1 MLSQI
6 AMGFARI
13 LPAEAAHHLAVF
25 CLKHRLTPH
34 YRTVPSPR
42 LQQEIFGMVFA
53 NPLGL
58 AAGFDKNAEA
68 ILGAG
73 RLGFGFS
80 ECGTIT
86 PRPQAGNAAPRVF
99 RLNADGAVINR
110 YGFNNQ
116 GADIAAANLAR
127 QRGRGLIPIGINI
140 GANRDSADR
149 VRDYHDA
156 AARLGEFAD
165 YLTIN
170 VSSPNTPH
178 LRDLQSPK
186 MLGEIMAAV
195 RTGLAGLEGRDVPI
209 LVKLSPDMCEH
220 DFIAVLEALSDLG
233 ARGVILTNTT
243 IKRPQNL
250 TAPARGEAGGL
261 SGAPLL
267 WASTEWLVLARRYLG
282 ADLVLVG
289 VGGVDSA
296 AAAYAKILAGA
307 SLVQLYT
314 ALALQ
319 GPGLPRRII
328 NGLDA
333 HLARD
338 GTDISGARGQ
348 AKSAAEAFSISGTAT
363 SGFAIGG
370 NAT

>member
-6 AMGFARI
+6 AMGLARI
-13 LPAEAAHHLAVF
+13 LPAEAAHRLAVF
-25 CLKHRLTPH
+25 CLKHRLIPH
-34 YRTVPSPR
+34 YRARPSPR
-42 LQQEIFGMVFA
+42 LQQEILGMVFA

-86 PRPQAGNAAPRVF
+86 PRPQAGNAPPRVF
-99 RLNADGAVINR
+99 RLRADAAVINR
-110 YGFNNQ
+110 YGFNNH
-116 GADIAAANLAR
+116 GAEVAAANLAR
-127 QRGRGLIPIGINI
+127 QCPHASIPIGINI
-140 GANRDSADR
+140 GANKASADR
-149 VRDYHDA
+149 VKDYHDA
-156 AARLGEFAD
+156 AMRLGAFAD

-186 MLGEIMAAV
+186 MLGEIMEAV
-195 RTGLAGLEGRDVPI
+195 RAGLGGLEGGRDVPI

-220 DFIAVLEALSDLG
+220 DFIAVLEALPDLG

-314 ALALQ
+314 AMALQ
-319 GPGLPRRII
+319 GPHLPRRII

-348 AKSAAEAFSISGTAT
+348 AKSAAEAFAISDNST
-363 SGFAIGG
+363 
-370 NAT
+370 

>member
-6 AMGFARI
+6 AMGGARLLPLEMAHRLAI
-13 LPAEAAHHLAVF
+13 L
-25 CLKHRLTPH
+25 CLKNRLMPRYH
-34 YRTVPSPR
+34 AVPSPR
-42 LQQEIFGMVFA
+42 LEQKIWGIFFA

-68 ILGAG
+68 ILGAA

-86 PRPQAGNAAPRVF
+86 PLPQAGNPAPRVF
-99 RLNADGAVINR
+99 RLNADHAVINR

-127 QRGRGLIPIGINI
+127 QYARARIPIGVNI
-140 GANRDSADR
+140 GANKDSTDR
-149 VRDYHDA
+149 INDYHDA
-156 AARLGEFAD
+156 ATRLAAFAD

-178 LRDLQSPK
+178 LRDLETPK
-186 MLGEIMAAV
+186 MLGEIMGAV
-195 RTGLAGLEGRDVPI
+195 RVGLCGRDVPI

-220 DFIAVLEALSDLG
+220 DFIAVLEALPDLG
-233 ARGVILTNTT
+233 AAGVILTNTT
-243 IKRPQNL
+243 MKRPQNL
-250 TAPARGEAGGL
+250 KASARGETGGL

-282 ADLVLVG
+282 ENLVLVG

-307 SLVQLYT
+307 NLVQLYT

-319 GPGLPRRII
+319 GPRLPCRII

-333 HLARD
+333 LLARD

-348 AKSAAEAFSISGTAT
+348 AKSAGEALAISSDTT
-363 SGFAIGG
+363 
-370 NAT
+370 

>member
-6 AMGFARI
+6 AMGLARI

-25 CLKHRLTPH
+25 CLKNRLTPH

-86 PRPQAGNAAPRVF
+86 PLPQAGNAPPRVF
-99 RLNADGAVINR
+99 RLNADNAVINR
-110 YGFNNQ
+110 YGFNNH
-116 GADIAAANLAR
+116 GAEVAAANLVR
-127 QRGRGLIPIGINI
+127 QRPHASIPIGINI
-140 GANRDSADR
+140 GANKASADR

-156 AARLGEFAD
+156 AMRLGAFAD

-195 RTGLAGLEGRDVPI
+195 RTGLAGLAGLEGRDVPI
-209 LVKLSPDMCEH
+209 LVKLSPDMHEH
-220 DFIAVLEALSDLG
+220 DFIAVLEALPDLG

-307 SLVQLYT
+307 SLVQIYT

-348 AKSAAEAFSISGTAT
+348 AKSAAEAFAT
-363 SGFAIGG
+363 SGFSISG